1 MTLDCTLFQG
11 FILKDAEQPLQEFL
25 QTHEG
30 QGMQPDKNE
39 EYHPES
45 LYYKDVKYLYRKE
58 LGRGGFGIVYLYEDN
73 KEEGE
78 KSKIAVKAA
87 REGNLESSKSI

>member
-25 QTHEG
+25 RTHEG

-45 LYYKDVKYLYRKE
+45 LY
-58 LGRGGFGIVYLYEDN
+58 
-73 KEEGE
+73 
-78 KSKIAVKAA
+78 
-87 REGNLESSKSI
+87 